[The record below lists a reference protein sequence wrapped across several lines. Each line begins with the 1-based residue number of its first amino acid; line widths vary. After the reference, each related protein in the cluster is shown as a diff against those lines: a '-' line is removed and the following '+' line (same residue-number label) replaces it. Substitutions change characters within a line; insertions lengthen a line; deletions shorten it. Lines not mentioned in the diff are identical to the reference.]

1 MRVVPPADPADLGF
15 FSYSVSYH
23 RLTRYPYLC
32 TIVDPMSNLNSIAV
46 LSLVI
51 CLVTSACGHL
61 SAEKRCQSIC
71 QMTELD
77 EQCKYCNA
85 RSPVRFGKRSNEF
98 HMTLRSS
105 STISE
110 RLQSLNALARI
121 LSMKGRYRQPS
132 AT

>member
-1 MRVVPPADPADLGF
+1 
-15 FSYSVSYH
+15 
-23 RLTRYPYLC
+23 
-32 TIVDPMSNLNSIAV
+32 MSNLNSIAV

-85 RSPVRFGKRSNEF
+85 RSPISTKKFSAFTFFGG
-98 HMTLRSS
+98 S
-105 STISE
+105 STTTYLHGHCTYLCSGTRRAAIEHELPCRRAVRYCNTADTE
-110 RLQSLNALARI
+110 RPNLALLPENMWI
-121 LSMKGRYRQPS
+121 FFIFQ
-132 AT
+132 